1 MNSNKDN
8 NEINLVELIL
18 VIWKGKWK
26 VLLAIVVSIAFT
38 HYYNQITKTKNF
50 IAITEIEPITT
61 AEEFKYT
68 PLIQSKY
75 HYLDDQNS
83 SGVESDKSN
92 NKNRIFEN
100 KNIANNDE
108 KVSNI
113 QNIRISKIYFLSLYR
128 EKLNEKKLFE
138 DAIHKFNLIDASQF
152 KDNKEYNEAVIKL
165 ASSIKIKTPFNYSNK
180 SLTSIN
186 NLKNNGY
193 EIKYSTIHF
202 EYNDIE
208 KWKSVLR
215 YVDQNANDDIKK
227 NLQIYYKRFQKILE
241 QERVYQLED
250 LSTKIDNLIRDYD
263 RKTEDHVLYLKEQS
277 SIARK
282 LGIAKNTIEVQT
294 FGNQNALLSNVIAD
308 SPFYFRG
315 FEAIDEE
322 IFLITSRKNKK
333 AFIFY

>member
-1 MNSNKDN
+1 M
-8 NEINLVELIL
+8 
-18 VIWKGKWK
+18 
-26 VLLAIVVSIAFT
+26 
-38 HYYNQITKTKNF
+38 
-50 IAITEIEPITT
+50 
-61 AEEFKYT
+61 
-68 PLIQSKY
+68 
-75 HYLDDQNS
+75 
-83 SGVESDKSN
+83 
-92 NKNRIFEN
+92 
-100 KNIANNDE
+100 
-108 KVSNI
+108 
-113 QNIRISKIYFLSLYR
+113 
-128 EKLNEKKLFE
+128 FE

-333 AFIFY
+333 AFIEGLFDLERQKREILQDKTLNRGEDIIKQTPLANDKDFIAASANVSATKFKYKNNNYSLLLALVIGLIIGTIYVIISNAVQTFKVTKKK